1 VDQAPLP
8 QIPLYFSFDVFTGAV
23 HKGETVTP
31 FTTPGF
37 VTRSEFAPSV
47 TLPLRWGPWLG
58 VTPSFTLRSTYYGG
72 QLQNGAFDARGFFR
86 TTEEV
91 SVDVRPPTIERVW
104 GGSDTKWKHVI
115 EPDIVYRYVT
125 GVNDFQRTIRFD
137 EDETLTDTNEV
148 EYGITQ
154 RLYRRSDTGETE
166 ELLSWRLAQKFFF
179 DPTFGGALVAGQ
191 RNVFQTLDALTPF
204 AFAVQPEN
212 FSPIV
217 SDLHITPRKRFDTQL
232 RIDYDPKR
240 NQMTAIGTLVKLKPY
255 KESFITL
262 AQFSTINL
270 PTPAS
275 QNPPGFHFVG
285 RSEQLRALAGYGD
298 LNRRGWNAAV
308 GVSYDFTQSAFQ
320 NQVAELSYN
329 GSCCGLGFE
338 YRRFSFGTIRN
349 ENRFGVVF
357 RIANLGSVGNLRRQ
371 EKIF

>member
-1 VDQAPLP
+1 
-8 QIPLYFSFDVFTGAV
+8 
-23 HKGETVTP
+23 
-31 FTTPGF
+31 
-37 VTRSEFAPSV
+37 
-47 TLPLRWGPWLG
+47 
-58 VTPSFTLRSTYYGG
+58 
-72 QLQNGAFDARGFFR
+72 
-86 TTEEV
+86 
-91 SVDVRPPTIERVW
+91 
-104 GGSDTKWKHVI
+104 
-115 EPDIVYRYVT
+115 
-125 GVNDFQRTIRFD
+125 
-137 EDETLTDTNEV
+137 
-148 EYGITQ
+148 
-154 RLYRRSDTGETE
+154 
-166 ELLSWRLAQKFFF
+166 
-179 DPTFGGALVAGQ
+179 
-191 RNVFQTLDALTPF
+191 
-204 AFAVQPEN
+204 
-212 FSPIV
+212 
-217 SDLHITPRKRFDTQL
+217 
-232 RIDYDPKR
+232 
-240 NQMTAIGTLVKLKPY
+240 MTAIGTLVKLKPY

-308 GVSYDFTQSAFQ
+308 GVSYDFTKGAFQ